1 MMPSYHGGQTRS
13 GLADVSRSCSGRI
26 VGSEV
31 IAQVPVTAD
40 TGQLPTRP
48 QFPISD
54 SGVESLTFYPA
65 HIQIRGFVTPTLRS
79 NAFHDWS

>member
-48 QFPISD
+48 HVSD
-54 SGVESLTFYPA
+54 F
-65 HIQIRGFVTPTLRS
+65 
-79 NAFHDWS
+79 